1 MRMFPPY
8 AVLAGFALEVFMRAT
23 DQSEKSKRRSVNL
36 TIRQDV
42 IAAAKALDLNVS
54 QAAEAGAVEAIRQ
67 ARTRAWRED
76 NRVAIDAHNDRV
88 EKSGVLLTPEWAKE

>member
-8 AVLAGFALEVFMRAT
+8 SVLAGFALAVFMRAT
-23 DQSEKSKRRSVNL
+23 DRSEKSKRRSVNL
-36 TIRQDV
+36 TIHEDV
-42 IAAAKALDLNVS
+42 MAAAKALDLHVS
-54 QAAEAGAVEAIRQ
+54 QAAEAGVVEAVRQ

-88 EKSGVLLTPEWAKE
+88 ENNGVLLTPEWATE